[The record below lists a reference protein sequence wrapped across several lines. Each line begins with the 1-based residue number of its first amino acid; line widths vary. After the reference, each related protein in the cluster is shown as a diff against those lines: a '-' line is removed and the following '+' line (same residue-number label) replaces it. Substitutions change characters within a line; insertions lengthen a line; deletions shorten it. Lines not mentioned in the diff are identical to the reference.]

1 MKGSDLGTRPIRRLL
16 KRGAID
22 VIDVSERDEVS
33 TPAGSRW
40 LDGASVPPSH
50 PIMPTLAEVL
60 HELHRLQ
67 PQLAQRNVVRIG
79 VFGSVARGEAR
90 PDSDIDILVELTVA
104 GDLFDLVGIKLLL
117 EEALGRRVD
126 VVPIGGLKT
135 DARETVLREVRY
147 AA

>member
-1 MKGSDLGTRPIRRLL
+1 
-16 KRGAID
+16 
-22 VIDVSERDEVS
+22 
-33 TPAGSRW
+33 
-40 LDGASVPPSH
+40 
-50 PIMPTLAEVL
+50 MPTLAEVL

-67 PQLAQRNVVRIG
+67 PHLARRNVVRIG

-90 PDSDIDILVELTVA
+90 PDSDIDILVELTGA